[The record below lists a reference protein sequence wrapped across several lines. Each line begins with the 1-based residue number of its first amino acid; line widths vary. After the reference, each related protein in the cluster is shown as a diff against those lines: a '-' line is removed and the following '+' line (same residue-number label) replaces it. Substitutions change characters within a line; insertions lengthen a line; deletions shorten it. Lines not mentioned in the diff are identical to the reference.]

1 MRMYEFE
8 LSEWIVNPKDL
19 RSNPR
24 NHLLANM
31 SHQRKVLFCA

>member
-24 NHLLANM
+24 NHRLPI
-31 SHQRKVLFCA
+31 